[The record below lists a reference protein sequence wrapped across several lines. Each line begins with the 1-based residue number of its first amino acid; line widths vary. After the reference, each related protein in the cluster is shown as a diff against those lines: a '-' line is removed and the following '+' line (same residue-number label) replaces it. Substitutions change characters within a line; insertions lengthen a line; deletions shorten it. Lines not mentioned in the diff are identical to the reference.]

1 MSRLVDKVFE
11 KQLMNLENSNFELTE
26 KKVRLQISL
35 ETVRKINIEIV
46 LSIEGQRLRITQ
58 RLTI

>member
-26 KKVRLQISL
+26 KKVRLHYQFGNCQ
-35 ETVRKINIEIV
+35 KN
-46 LSIEGQRLRITQ
+46 
-58 RLTI
+58 